1 MSMQDRFNRRINS
14 LGDTAPP
21 LFGQLTLWV
30 LIAVS
35 IYIVGD
41 THLSFQS
48 YPKGTTVSLLGY
60 VVPEKFFAL
69 PYALFFFKGVFFV
82 SAAAWSLLPFL
93 GRARIW
99 IIQPLTAIAPWV
111 CVLSY
116 TIIVSIFWENL
127 PWFRHKFIVPNWI
140 LLYYALWYFFY
151 RDDIAASIINKKFW
165 LNPNLYPRWVY
176 LGSVLSIALLY
187 NYGGVSKLLA
197 AGFNWGDGLS
207 LQLWVSMMGNPDF
220 ILTDFILSDREN
232 AHLLQRGVTIVQ
244 LFALLALIP
253 HLRPVIGLGLIA
265 FQLSVELT
273 FGIPFRGN
281 VILLAVFFLPWFG
294 FFEGLVASLKK
305 VTYIKD
311 TNSNC

>member
-1 MSMQDRFNRRINS
+1 MSMRDLFNRRLDS

-21 LFGQLTLWV
+21 LFGQLTLWI
-30 LIAVS
+30 LIAVC

-41 THLSFQS
+41 THLDFQS

-60 VVPEKFFAL
+60 IVPEQFFDQ
-69 PYALFFFKGVFFV
+69 PYALAFFKRVFFV
-82 SAAAWSLLPFL
+82 SAAAWSVLPFL
-93 GRARIW
+93 GRTRIW
-99 IIQPLTAIAPWV
+99 VVQPLTLIAPWV

-116 TIIVSIFWENL
+116 TALVSIFWENL
-127 PWFRHKFIVPNWI
+127 PWFRHKFIVPNWV
-140 LLYYALWYFFY
+140 LLYYALWYLFY
-151 RDDIAASIINKKFW
+151 RDDIAASIVNKKFW

-187 NYGGVSKLLA
+187 NYGGLSKFLA

-207 LQLWVSMMGNPDF
+207 LQLWVSMMGNPNF
-220 ILTDFILSDREN
+220 ILTEFILSDREN

-244 LFALLALIP
+244 SFALLALIP

-281 VILLAVFFLPWFG
+281 IVLLVVFFLPWFG
-294 FFEGLVASLKK
+294 IFEGLVASLKK
-305 VTYIKD
+305 WHTSK
-311 TNSNC
+311 T

>member
-1 MSMQDRFNRRINS
+1 MRDQFNRRLDS

-21 LFGQLTLWV
+21 LFGQLSLWI
-30 LIAVS
+30 LIAVC

-41 THLSFQS
+41 AHLTYQS

-60 VVPEKFFAL
+60 IVPEQFFDQ
-69 PYALFFFKGVFFV
+69 PYALAFFKNVFFV
-82 SAAAWSLLPFL
+82 SATAWSVLPFL
-93 GRARIW
+93 GRTRIW
-99 IIQPLTAIAPWV
+99 IVQPLIAIAPWV

-116 TIIVSIFWENL
+116 TILVSIFWENL
-127 PWFRHKFIVPNWI
+127 PWFRHKFIVPNWV
-140 LLYYALWYFFY
+140 LLYYALWYLFY
-151 RDDIAASIINKKFW
+151 RDDIAASIVNKKFW

-187 NYGGVSKLLA
+187 NYGGVSKFLA
-197 AGFNWGDGLS
+197 AGFNWGEGLS
-207 LQLWVSMMGNPDF
+207 LQLWVSMMGKPDF
-220 ILTDFILSDREN
+220 ILTEFILSDREN

-244 LFALLALIP
+244 SFALLALIP

-281 VILLAVFFLPWFG
+281 IVLLAVFFLPWFG
-294 FFEGLVASLKK
+294 VFEGLVASLKK
-305 VTYIKD
+305 VMNIKHTGNND
-311 TNSNC
+311 